1 VADRSS
7 EQSAN
12 AAKDLAGTT
21 PEMNLCLLRSCA
33 WAVDREMNL
42 RSVQL
47 RAAASA
53 APLSGRV
60 PNPIHPGIYKIEK
73 REWWL
78 WACVVVVTLLLT
90 LGIAS
95 FVLPMA
101 ASSFRGFEELEM
113 RRAVRGLVGLVLLF
127 DFYAI
132 YQQYQLSSMRRRLNE
147 RDDLFRLITEK
158 AADMIAVVDT
168 KGHRV
173 YNSPSYERIL
183 GYSPEQLEATSSF
196 EQIHP
201 DDHEKI
207 KEAAAEA
214 SRSGVGRRIEY
225 RMRHRDGS
233 WRVLESTASTILD
246 AKGRVDKLV
255 IVNRDITDRKR
266 AEEALQ
272 EYKTHLEELV
282 ATRTAE
288 LMRANEQLQRDVTER
303 KEVQRE
309 LTCKLEELARSNGE
323 LEQFAY
329 VASHDLQEPL
339 RMVASY
345 SQLLAKRY
353 KDKLDAEA
361 EEFIGFA
368 VDGARRMQQLI
379 EDLLSYSRLT
389 TRAKA
394 LTRTES
400 ENACKIA
407 IGNLQGAIKD
417 SNAVVTVG
425 PLPAVL
431 ADASQLAAL
440 FQNLIG
446 NAIKYRNERTP
457 EIHISARP
465 EGNDWVFSVKDNGI
479 GIEQQYF
486 ERIFQMFQRLH
497 SRKNYPGT
505 GIGLAICKKIVERHG
520 GRIWLESQ
528 SGQGST
534 FLFTIP
540 QAEGRQ

>member
-1 VADRSS
+1 LSR
-7 EQSAN
+7 
-12 AAKDLAGTT
+12 
-21 PEMNLCLLRSCA
+21 
-33 WAVDREMNL
+33 
-42 RSVQL
+42 
-47 RAAASA
+47 RASD
-53 APLSGRV
+53 
-60 PNPIHPGIYKIEK
+60 PIHPGIYKIER

-101 ASSFRGFEELEM
+101 ASSFRGFEELQM
-113 RRAVRGLVGLVLLF
+113 KRAVRGLVGLILLF

-132 YQQYQLSSMRRRLNE
+132 YQQYQLRSMRRRLNE

-158 AADMIAVVDT
+158 AADMIGVVDT
-168 KGHRV
+168 RGRRV

-183 GYSPEQLEATSSF
+183 GYNPKQLEATSPL

-201 DDHEKI
+201 DDHEKV

-225 RMRHRDGS
+225 RMRHMDGS
-233 WRVLESTASTILD
+233 WRVLESTASTIVD
-246 AKGRVDKLV
+246 AEGRVDKLV

-282 ATRTAE
+282 AKRTAE
-288 LMRANEQLQRDVTER
+288 LMRANEQLQRDITER
-303 KEVQRE
+303 ERVQQE
-309 LTCKLEELARSNGE
+309 LTSKLEELARSNAE

-345 SQLLAKRY
+345 TQLLAKRY
-353 KDKLDAEA
+353 EDKLDAEA

-389 TRAKA
+389 TRGKA

-400 ENACKIA
+400 ETACKSA
-407 IGNLQGAIKD
+407 IGNLQESIKD
-417 SNAVVTVG
+417 SNAMVSVG
-425 PLPAVL
+425 ALPAVR

-446 NAIKYRNERTP
+446 NAIKYRNERRP
-457 EIHISARP
+457 EIHIEARRR
-465 EGNDWVFSVKDNGI
+465 GNEWVFSVQDNGI
-479 GIEQQYF
+479 GIEPQYF

-528 SGQGST
+528 PGQGST

-540 QAEGRQ
+540 RAEGKQG